1 MARHFAGFV
10 HLRQQRRVDVQ
21 HVQQLLRP
29 AAVRHIEHLHP
40 GCVADFSR
48 EIAGQ
53 HIAHIVLRQENVTA
67 LGVHFRLVIAHPQ
80 QLRQREASQRGI
92 CRNRNQLIAADNFVN
107 LVALRRRALVA
118 PDNRRAQ
125 DVPCFIQ
132 HDQTVHLTADA
143 HRNDVLLIHTGL
155 RQHAADGVH
164 RRMIP
169 VLRLLL
175 RPAIVRLIQRIFHQR
190 GADRRAIL
198 VEQHRFR
205 AGRAKVNTKNILHR
219 KNPPLLCA
227 EIVQNGKGVSI
238 CFIVP

>member
-1 MARHFAGFV
+1 M
-10 HLRQQRRVDVQ
+10 
-21 HVQQLLRP
+21 
-29 AAVRHIEHLHP
+29 
-40 GCVADFSR
+40 
-48 EIAGQ
+48 
-53 HIAHIVLRQENVTA
+53 
-67 LGVHFRLVIAHPQ
+67 
-80 QLRQREASQRGI
+80 
-92 CRNRNQLIAADNFVN
+92 N

-175 RPAIVRLIQRIFHQR
+175 RPAVVRLIQRIFHQR

-198 VEQHRFR
+198 VEQHRFG

-219 KNPPLLCA
+219 KNPPLFMYRNRAKWERGFHLLHCTVNRRIRQA
-227 EIVQNGKGVSI
+227 LRGEVE
-238 CFIVP
+238 